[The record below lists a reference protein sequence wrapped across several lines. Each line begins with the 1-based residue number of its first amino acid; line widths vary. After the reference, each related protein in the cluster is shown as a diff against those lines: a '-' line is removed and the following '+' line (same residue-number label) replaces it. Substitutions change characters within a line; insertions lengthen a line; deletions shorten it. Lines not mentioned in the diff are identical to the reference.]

1 MQQAGGAS
9 QEAHPRASLDAVDI
23 GVQPHGTEGI
33 QEELVALSFENPEA
47 DRLARELAKTTGESM
62 TEAVLRALRERL
74 QREKARARAPR
85 LAERLREI
93 RERCSR
99 LPVLDP
105 RPADDI
111 IGHDDAGAP
120 R

>member
-1 MQQAGGAS
+1 M
-9 QEAHPRASLDAVDI
+9 
-23 GVQPHGTEGI
+23 
-33 QEELVALSFENPEA
+33 ALSIKNPEA
-47 DRLARELAKTTGESM
+47 DRLARELARTTGESM

-74 QREKARARAPR
+74 QRELARSRAPR

-105 RPADDI
+105 RRPDEILGYDDS
-111 IGHDDAGAP
+111 GAP
-120 R
+120 G